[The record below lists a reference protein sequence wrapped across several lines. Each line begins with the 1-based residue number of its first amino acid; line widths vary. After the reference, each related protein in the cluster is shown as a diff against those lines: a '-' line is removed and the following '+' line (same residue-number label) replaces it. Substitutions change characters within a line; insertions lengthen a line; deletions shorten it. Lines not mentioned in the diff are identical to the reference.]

1 MKIMQNKSTRNFNIF
16 DHHPHKEEIIFL
28 SEKDK
33 DLRSLFLT
41 YCSFKPF
48 KRKKGFEGLVQ
59 LITEQQLS
67 VVSAKAIFD
76 RLKKLLPTFNPE
88 NFLKETELNLKS
100 TGLSRPKI
108 SYCRSLAKNIISGE
122 LSFSHIH
129 KMNDEDLKKS
139 LCKIKGIGNWTAECY
154 MLASL
159 NRRDIWPAKDIGLQV
174 AVQRT
179 KHLKKR
185 PTEDEMIEIGS
196 KWKPYRSIVANVLW
210 ASYD

>member
-1 MKIMQNKSTRNFNIF
+1 
-16 DHHPHKEEIIFL
+16 
-28 SEKDK
+28 
-33 DLRSLFLT
+33 LT
-41 YCSFKPF
+41 YSSFKPF

-76 RLKKLLPTFNPE
+76 RLKKLLPTFDPVS
-88 NFLKETELNLKS
+88 FLKETDLNLKS

-108 SYCRSLAKNIISGE
+108 SYCRSLAKNIISGN
-122 LSFSHIH
+122 LSFSLIH
-129 KMNDEDLKKS
+129 KMSDEDLKKT
-139 LCKIKGIGNWTAECY
+139 LCRIKGIGSWTAECY

-179 KHLKKR
+179 KYLKKR

>member
-1 MKIMQNKSTRNFNIF
+1 
-16 DHHPHKEEIIFL
+16 
-28 SEKDK
+28 
-33 DLRSLFLT
+33 
-41 YCSFKPF
+41 
-48 KRKKGFEGLVQ
+48 LVQ

-76 RLKKLLPTFNPE
+76 RLKKLLPTFDPE
-88 NFLKETELNLKS
+88 SFLKETDLNLKS

-108 SYCRSLAKNIISGE
+108 GYCRSLAKNIISGD
-122 LSFSHIH
+122 LSFSLIH
-129 KMNDEDLKKS
+129 KMNDEDLKKT
-139 LCKIKGIGNWTAECY
+139 LCRIKGIGNWTAECY

-159 NRRDIWPAKDIGLQV
+159 NRRDIWPVKDIGLQV